1 MFGHWPKKSE
11 LMVWQNNKA
20 KECQLVKTV
29 ARVDRLSN
37 LSINTSCFGNS
48 SIEAIVSRACNG
60 INTNQQLTTRN
71 RWLMKMMHKSGELS
85 HESTRQ
91 MFLP

>member
-1 MFGHWPKKSE
+1 
-11 LMVWQNNKA
+11 MVWQNNKA